1 MHEVLIGFCVS
12 VLPFIG
18 LSRLSSE
25 YYTSNVC
32 VNGLFILYFYAI
44 RVRSFLLKVAE
55 YLSESG

>member
-32 VNGLFILYFYAI
+32 VNGLFLLYFYAI

>member
-12 VLPFIG
+12 VLPFLG

-25 YYTSNVC
+25 YYTSHVC
-32 VNGLFILYFYAI
+32 VNGLFLLYFLAI